1 MKRIKRIALI
11 IAIGLVSLAIS
22 HVDVYSQ
29 ERPEYLPGELL
40 VKFQD
45 GVSGAKIKSLIAG
58 NGAGVV
64 KRIGL
69 IDLYHL
75 KLPSSLS
82 VERAL
87 TVYRNSPLVKYA
99 EPNYLRY
106 PDIIPNDP
114 SYPEMWGLDNT
125 GQTGGTADADIDA
138 PEAWDI
144 TTGGPDVVVAVID
157 SGMDLNHEDLAANLY
172 TNPGEIAGNGID
184 DDGNGYIDDVNGW
197 DFAWDDNDPTDT
209 DTACG
214 GHGTHT
220 SGTIG
225 AVGDNGIGVTGINWD
240 VRIMPLKI
248 FRTYFLIF
256 CSASSSDIIS
266 AIEYA
271 SMMGV
276 RVSNNSYG
284 STSYSQA
291 EYDAI
296 QASRSV
302 FVAAAGN
309 DGANTDVSP
318 QYPSAYD
325 LDNIISVAATDD
337 DDLLA
342 YFSNYG
348 TASVDLAAPG
358 VSILSTLPGD
368 TYDLYDGTSMAT
380 PHVVGVT
387 GLLLSQDP
395 ALTVN
400 EMKWRIL
407 NGTDSKG
414 LPVLT
419 QGRLNA
425 NNTLGFGL
433 ALTDVTVIV
442 TPLGPTT
449 VSPGDT
455 INYNVALTNNTAF
468 SKTVEARVFVQLPDG
483 STVDLEGPG
492 TFILPANGTID
503 QDFSRVVPSGVNTG
517 TYTLFGQAESTNSF
531 DEDPVDYEVVRRE
544 LSK

>member
-1 MKRIKRIALI
+1 MKKIKKIALI
-11 IAIGLVSLAIS
+11 IAIGLVSLAMS
-22 HVDVYSQ
+22 HVEAYSQ

-40 VKFQD
+40 VKFRE
-45 GVSGAKIKSLIAG
+45 GVSGDEIKSLIAG

-69 IDLYHL
+69 IDVYHL

-82 VERAL
+82 VQQAL
-87 TVYRNSPLVKYA
+87 TLYRNSPLVKYA

-106 PDIIPNDP
+106 PDVTPNDP
-114 SYPEMWGLDNT
+114 RYSEMWGLNNT

-138 PEAWDI
+138 PEAWNI
-144 TTGGPDVVVAVID
+144 TTGDPDVVVAVID

-172 TNPGEIAGNGID
+172 TNPGEIPGNGID

-197 DFAWDDNDPTDT
+197 DFAWDDNDPSDT
-209 DTACG
+209 DAICG

-248 FRTYFLIF
+248 FRKYLLIF

-318 QYPSAYD
+318 QYPSAYG
-325 LDNIISVAATDD
+325 LDNIISVAAADD

-342 YFSNYG
+342 SFSNYG

-358 VSILSTLPGD
+358 VGILSTLPGD
-368 TYDLYDGTSMAT
+368 TYDLYDGTSMAS
-380 PHVVGVT
+380 PHVVGVA

-395 ALTVN
+395 SLTVN

-407 NGTDSKG
+407 NGADPKG

-419 QGRLNA
+419 EGRLNA
-425 NNTLGFGL
+425 DNSLGFGL
-433 ALTDVTVIV
+433 ALPDVTVIL

-449 VSPGDT
+449 VSQGDT
-455 INYNVALTNNTAF
+455 INYNIALTNNTAF
-468 SKTVEARVFVQLPDG
+468 SETVEARVFVQLPDG
-483 STVDLEGPG
+483 SIVDLEGPG
-492 TFILPANGTID
+492 TFTVPGGGTID
-503 QDFSRVVPSGVNTG
+503 QDFSKVVPAGVDTG
-517 TYTLFGQAESTNSF
+517 VYTLFGQVQSADSF
-531 DEDPVDYEVVRRE
+531 DEDPVDYEVAP
-544 LSK
+544 